1 MASFKPEQEIT
12 LDRDTYTIQPHPSAP
27 KLVFAQEGA
36 KGTVYQVVRKRD
48 KRVFALKV
56 FKERFR
62 EAGMI
67 RLSDL
72 LAGYAQL
79 PGMEVCSRQVI
90 HRAGFGSNALK
101 KHPEFEYAVLMPWS
115 SGRTWFDVISSR
127 ASIAPQVG
135 IEIARRTSA
144 IFAALEAT
152 SSAHCDASSGN
163 LLIDVNTLNINLI
176 DVEDMYSPQFSKPA
190 GVPHG
195 TDGYNHKQ
203 ARIEGQWCPEGD
215 RFAGA
220 IIIVEMLCWHNE
232 QIREN
237 ATEDGTY
244 FAPGEMQEPNS
255 TKFRLMLNTL
265 GNLGSLPSG
274 LNEKLARQFEQIWL
288 SRTLVDCPEMRS
300 WLSLLEQS
308 PRTPLGT
315 RLTDAEIRWPVIGWK
330 ELRTPEPSE
339 RNPVMDFRRINASSG
354 LGIRTTRFMPLVSHY
369 GRGKFTL
376 RWLPISE
383 AAGYEIARYQ
393 SADFSDT
400 PVSTRCNET
409 SLSIENCP
417 RGNYF
422 FRVRAIKDT
431 ETGEWSTPLSV
442 SVWRD

>member
-1 MASFKPEQEIT
+1 MPSFKPEQEIT
-12 LDRDTYTIQPHPSAP
+12 LDQDSYAVQPHPSAP
-27 KLVFAQEGA
+27 KLAFAQEGA
-36 KGTVYQVVRKRD
+36 KGIVYQIVRKRD

-72 LAGYAQL
+72 LANYAQL

-90 HRAGFGSNALK
+90 HRTGFGSNALK

-115 SGRTWFDVISSR
+115 IGRTWFDVISSR

-144 IFAALEAT
+144 IFAALEAI
-152 SSAHCDASSGN
+152 SAAHCDVSSGN
-163 LLIDVNTLNINLI
+163 LLIDVNTLKINLI
-176 DVEDMYSPQFSKPA
+176 DVEDMHSPQFSKPS

-203 ARIEGQWCPEGD
+203 ARIDGQWCPEGD

-244 FAPGEMQEPNS
+244 FAPSEMQEPNS
-255 TKFRLMLNTL
+255 KKFRLMLNTL
-265 GNLGSLPSG
+265 RNLGSLPSG
-274 LNEKLARQFEQIWL
+274 LNEKLARHFEQIWL

-300 WLSLLEQS
+300 WFSLLEQS
-308 PRTPLGT
+308 PHVPLGT
-315 RLTDAEIRWPVIGWK
+315 RFTDVEIKWPVVSWKEIRSSDPI
-330 ELRTPEPSE
+330 S
-339 RNPVMDFRRINASSG
+339 RNPVTN
-354 LGIRTTRFMPLVSHY
+354 FMRDYS
-369 GRGKFTL
+369 
-376 RWLPISE
+376 
-383 AAGYEIARYQ
+383 
-393 SADFSDT
+393 
-400 PVSTRCNET
+400 
-409 SLSIENCP
+409 
-417 RGNYF
+417 
-422 FRVRAIKDT
+422 VRLCT
-431 ETGEWSTPLSV
+431 
-442 SVWRD
+442 